1 MRHGL
6 CLHPRCPD
14 PRGALPPPDG
24 GDRSGAAGGKP
35 AAPVCSATG
44 RGAALHRRLGV
55 RGGVRARIRGTYP
68 PGSRRCV
75 RRSPAEPRARS
86 PPSRRPPRQRRIAR
100 LGMVMTVSA
109 RAAAAGIDRSRGARV
124 VPVPPPLYYA
134 AAFLTG
140 KVLHDAT
147 VPLAIGVPP
156 TLTVLGFG
164 ILAVGG
170 GLCIAG
176 IAEVVRHRTTIVPH
190 SVVSRLV
197 TTG

>member
-1 MRHGL
+1 
-6 CLHPRCPD
+6 
-14 PRGALPPPDG
+14 
-24 GDRSGAAGGKP
+24 
-35 AAPVCSATG
+35 
-44 RGAALHRRLGV
+44 
-55 RGGVRARIRGTYP
+55 
-68 PGSRRCV
+68 
-75 RRSPAEPRARS
+75 
-86 PPSRRPPRQRRIAR
+86 
-100 LGMVMTVSA
+100 MVMTVSA

-176 IAEVVRHRTTIVPH
+176 IVEVVRHRTTIVPH

-197 TTG
+197 TTGAYRVSRNPMYTGLTIVYLGATLLSGTWWPLVTLPLALLAVYCLVISPEEHYLAARFGSLYTNYQARTRRWL